1 MSKQTL
7 PPIERLSTGN
17 SSLDEILGGGFPAGS
32 VTVVMGEP
40 GSGKTVFTLQMM
52 FHLARQGKKKCLYF
66 TTLSEPAL
74 KVIRF
79 MQHFSFFDARLLED
93 RITLADL
100 GSVIRTEG
108 PEEAIAR
115 VKDRVENEEPA
126 FVAIDSF
133 KAMHDIVADPNRS
146 RALVYDLAVSTAS
159 WQATTLLVGE
169 YLLSDIGELPEF
181 AIADGILR
189 LGMQPQELT
198 MLRELEV
205 LKLRGTDYVTGR
217 HFFDMGGTGLTFY
230 PRVRGPGENGD
241 AWLSS
246 ERVATGVGGL
256 DDLLGGGL
264 PRASVTFVEGGT
276 GTGKTLMGLHFLVEG
291 ARKGEPGILFTLEE
305 TPEQLRG
312 IAHNFAMNLKTL
324 EKTRRLTL
332 HYTSPVE
339 LSTDRFLNVVR
350 QRTEELQARRVVLDS
365 ITSVG
370 LSVPSSRRFRELIY
384 AMTKHFHAAG
394 VTSVMTLETAELFGS
409 VQIGGNAIS
418 AVGDNLI
425 LLRYV
430 ELDGQLERAISVVKA
445 RGVNHER
452 HLHRLVIGKRGAT
465 IGSSLAN
472 LRGVLTGIPTPATL
486 SPLPPRER
494 HNKRRP

>member
-7 PPIERLSTGN
+7 PPFERLSTGN

-79 MQHFSFFDARLLED
+79 MQQFSFFDARLLED
-93 RITLADL
+93 RITFADL
-100 GSVIRTEG
+100 GAVIRTEG

-133 KAMHDIVADPNRS
+133 KAIHVIASDPSRS
-146 RALVYDLAVSTAS
+146 RALVYDLAVNTAS
-159 WQATTLLVGE
+159 WQATTFLVGE

-230 PRVRGPGENGD
+230 PRVRAPGENGD
-241 AWLSS
+241 AWVSS

-264 PRASVTFVEGGT
+264 PRASATFVEGGT
-276 GTGKTLMGLHFLVEG
+276 GTGKTLIGLHFLVEG
-291 ARKGEPGILFTLEE
+291 VRKGEPGILFTLEE

-312 IAHNFAMNLKTL
+312 IAHNFEMNLKTL
-324 EKTRRLTL
+324 EKTRQLTL
-332 HYTSPVE
+332 HHTSPVE

-409 VQIGGNAIS
+409 VQIGGQGVS
-418 AVGDNLI
+418 AAGDNLI

-445 RGVNHER
+445 RGVNHDR

-486 SPLPPRER
+486 SPLPPRKR
-494 HNKRRP
+494 HNKRKP

>member
-1 MSKQTL
+1 MSKQRL
-7 PPIERLSTGN
+7 PPFERLSTGN
-17 SSLDEILGGGFPAGS
+17 SSLDEILGGGPPAGS
-32 VTVVMGEP
+32 VIVVMGEP

-52 FHLARQGKKKCLYF
+52 FHLARQGRKCLYF

-79 MQHFSFFDARLLED
+79 MQQFSFFDSRLLED
-93 RITLADL
+93 RITFADL

-115 VKDRVENEEPA
+115 VEERVENEEPA

-133 KAMHDIVADPNRS
+133 KAIHVMTADPSRS
-146 RALVYDLAVSTAS
+146 RALVYDLAVNTAS
-159 WQATTLLVGE
+159 WQATTFLVGE
-169 YLLSDIGELPEF
+169 YLRSDIGELPEF

-189 LGMQPQELT
+189 LGMQPHELT
-198 MLRELEV
+198 TLRELEI

-217 HFFDMGGTGLTFY
+217 HFFDMGSAGLAFY
-230 PRVRGPGENGD
+230 PRVRGPGRNGD
-241 AWLSS
+241 AWVAS
-246 ERVATGVGGL
+246 ERVSTGVGGL
-256 DDLLGGGL
+256 DELLAGGL
-264 PRASVTFVEGGT
+264 PRASATFVEGGT
-276 GTGKTLMGLHFLVEG
+276 GTGKTLMGLHFLREG

-305 TPEQLRG
+305 APEQLRG
-312 IAHNFAMNLKTL
+312 IAHNFGWNLKTL
-324 EKTRRLTL
+324 EKTGQLTL
-332 HYTSPVE
+332 HHTSPVE

-365 ITSVG
+365 ITSLG
-370 LSVPSSRRFRELIY
+370 LGVPSSRRFRELVY

-394 VTSVMTLETAELFGS
+394 VTSVMTVETAELFGS
-409 VQIGGNAIS
+409 VQLSGNGIS
-418 AVGDNLI
+418 AAADNLI

-430 ELDGQLERAISVVKA
+430 ELDGELERAVSVVKA

-452 HLHRLVIGKRGAT
+452 RLHRLVIGKGGVT

-472 LRGVLTGIPTPATL
+472 LRGVLTGMPTPATL
-486 SPLPPRER
+486 SPLSPGKRY
-494 HNKRRP
+494 NKRKR